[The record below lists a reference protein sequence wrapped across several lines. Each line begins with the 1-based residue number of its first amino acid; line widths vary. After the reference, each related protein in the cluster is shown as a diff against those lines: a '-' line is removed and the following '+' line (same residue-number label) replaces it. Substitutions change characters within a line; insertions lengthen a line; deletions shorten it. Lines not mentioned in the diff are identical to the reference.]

1 MANWKKGRRNFLI
14 SAVVIGGSVTAAI
27 QFGLP
32 YLRRKAFDFLSEGGP
47 PGGGTGDD
55 PTLWISIDTDNTL
68 HLQVP
73 KVEMGQGV
81 HTALGQIVAEEL
93 EVSWEHV
100 RVSQGSTLTGPTDGF
115 GTGGST
121 SISGLYLPLRQLTAN
136 YRSMLAAAVS
146 EEMGVSVKLS
156 EGAFHAS
163 GKIIMTLADATRL
176 NREWVIP
183 EDDVPLKPDSEFK
196 LIGTS
201 VPRIDYLDMLTGAPR
216 YAYDLKSPRQK
227 TYYGS
232 VAKPPKIGAV
242 QKSVRTEPAK
252 AMHGVIEVIEDG
264 DFVGVIGERREIAWS
279 ACDALDIVWETA
291 ETIDQDRLDIALDP
305 NAKDSVV
312 LKKTGDLGFVVSNS
326 NTIKAKYS
334 TPFAATALL
343 EPQSSFAELI
353 ENDVLRIQT
362 PTQFP
367 NTTAS
372 NIAKRL
378 GIGEDKV
385 EVIPTYLGGGFGRRS
400 KTESAIEAAVL
411 AHKTGLPIHVGWR
424 REDEFLHDR
433 FRPPTRHIFH
443 GLVGKNGHISGIQH
457 LQASGDVL
465 LSDLPAIAASV
476 LGSDFGATRG
486 INIAYE
492 IPNLELRAKRT
503 PLPVPT
509 ASWRGLGLLAN
520 TFATESFIDEL
531 AASVGED
538 PLNFRIKHL
547 PQESRIRVRNALKRV
562 REMSEWDHKRPAGIG
577 LGVACCQDY
586 GTVVAQVAEVSVESG
601 DIRVLK
607 IWAVM
612 DCGLAINPNG
622 AINQVEGNI
631 VWGLGSALHEQVTF
645 FDNKPVAQNFDKYP
659 LLRLSETPLIE
670 VELIQSEQPPQGVGE
685 PAIGP
690 VPAAVANAVYAASGK
705 RLRSLP
711 LRL

>member
-14 SAVVIGGSVTAAI
+14 SAVVIGGSVTAAM

-47 PGGGTGDD
+47 PGGGTGDN
-55 PTLWISIDTDNTL
+55 PALWISIDTDNTL

-93 EVSWEHV
+93 EVSWERV
-100 RVSQGSTLTGPTDGF
+100 SVSQGSTLTGPVDSF
-115 GTGGST
+115 GTGGSA

-136 YRSMLAAAVS
+136 YRSMLITAVS
-146 EEMGVSVKLS
+146 EEAGMPVQLSKGVFS
-156 EGAFHAS
+156 AS
-163 GKIIMTLADATRL
+163 GKMIMTLAEATRL
-176 NREWVIP
+176 DRDWVIP
-183 EDDVPLKPDSEFK
+183 EDDAPLKPASEFK
-196 LIGTS
+196 LIGKS
-201 VPRIDYLDMLTGAPR
+201 VPRVDYLDMLTGIPH
-216 YAYDLKSPRQK
+216 YAYDLKSSKQK
-227 TYYGS
+227 TYYGA

-242 QKSVRTEPAK
+242 LENVRTETAK
-252 AMHGVIEVIEDG
+252 QMQGVIEVIEDG
-264 DFVGVIGERREIAWS
+264 EFVGIIGESRESAWL
-279 ACDALDIVWETA
+279 ACDALDIKWQTA
-291 ETIDQDRLDIALDP
+291 ETIDQDSLDFALDP

-312 LKKTGDLGFVVSNS
+312 LKKTGDLDFVFSNP
-326 NTIKAKYS
+326 NTIRAEYS

-353 ENDVLRIQT
+353 ENDILRVRT

-378 GIGEDKV
+378 GIEEHKV

-411 AHKTGLPIHVGWR
+411 AYKTGLPVHVGWR

-433 FRPPTRHIFH
+433 FRPPTRHILH
-443 GLVGKNGHISGIQH
+443 GLVEKSGHISGIQH

-465 LSDLPAIAASV
+465 LSDLPSIAASI

-486 INIAYE
+486 INVAYE
-492 IPNLELRAKRT
+492 IPSLELRAKRT

-531 AASVGED
+531 AVSASED
-538 PLNFRIKHL
+538 PLSFRIKHL
-547 PQESRIRVRNALKRV
+547 PQGDKIRLRNALQRV
-562 REMSEWDHKRPAGIG
+562 GKMADWNRKRPTGTG

-586 GTVVAQVAEVSVESG
+586 GTVIAQVAEVSVESG
-601 DIRVLK
+601 DIRVLH

-612 DCGLAINPNG
+612 DCGLAVNPDG

-631 VWGLGSALHEQVTF
+631 VWGLGSALHEEITF
-645 FDNKPVAQNFDKYP
+645 FDNKPLAQNFDKYP
-659 LLRLSETPLIE
+659 LLRLSETPRIK
-670 VELIQSEQPPQGVGE
+670 VELIQSELPPQGVGE